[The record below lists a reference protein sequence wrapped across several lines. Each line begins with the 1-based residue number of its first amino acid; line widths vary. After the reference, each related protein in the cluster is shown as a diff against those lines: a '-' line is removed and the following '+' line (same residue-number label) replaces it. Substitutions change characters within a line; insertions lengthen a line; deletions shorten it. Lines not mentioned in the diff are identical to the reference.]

1 MSDMAEVGPAP
12 DLRGELRTKLHH
24 MRAELVEMLIRK
36 GVPDGGMI
44 ALLGSVGAALEA
56 LDRAPVEAEPADRAV
71 VSDDGYR
78 TVLTLY
84 RENGAAAAVELNPEH
99 AVELA
104 RRLLEASS
112 ARLWRTAVEVRA
124 GTMAPRSAAGA

>member
-1 MSDMAEVGPAP
+1 MSERAVFAGEEGPAP
-12 DLRGELRTKLHH
+12 DLRARLVH

-78 TVLTLY
+78 TVLMLY
-84 RENGAAAAVELNPEH
+84 RENGAAAAVELDPEH
-99 AVELA
+99 AVDLA
-104 RRLLEASS
+104 GRLLAAAS

-124 GTMAPRSAAGA
+124 GTIAPRPPAGA

>member
-1 MSDMAEVGPAP
+1 
-12 DLRGELRTKLHH
+12 
-24 MRAELVEMLIRK
+24 MRAELAEMLVRK

-56 LDRAPVEAEPADRAV
+56 IDRTPVEAEPAARAV
-71 VSDDGYR
+71 VSDDGNR

-84 RENGAAAAVELNPEH
+84 REDGAATAVELNPEY

-104 RRLLEASS
+104 RRLLEHKMVVPVACFM
-112 ARLWRTAVEVRA
+112 VV
-124 GTMAPRSAAGA
+124 PR